1 VTHALPAV
9 RGEFGPFDILS
20 DWAHALYVAGQPQ
33 DAVRACREALLV
45 VEPAGDSHTAA
56 YLRYITCLAHEYAG
70 SWSEVRAGTEDMLAR
85 LDDDMGPFWRAKVL
99 GLQALALMREGHVAQ
114 ALEPLAEAYGLLLDN
129 DTESYNRASAFQ
141 VVSNSLAVAL
151 LIKPATQALTRSA
164 ALAGRRPLTAV
175 LSLLERATH
184 EGSYG
189 LLLALLGDVR
199 GADHWFARCAGTA
212 VHSERLAR
220 EGGAAEE
227 LVVQAGALL
236 QFAYQRLRVEPVDLE
251 LLGRAAG
258 WGDEVTTLLLR
269 LALASAAA
277 REGDSAAAVGH
288 LERVR
293 ADAARLGELV
303 PGWVATDWLAEIAE
317 NREGSTDET
326 RRWRELATSTLRS
339 LLADRQGRFEQVL
352 ARHRLAQVSARV
364 DRDDRR
370 LWEDPVTGAANR
382 RMVDAVL
389 ADPVQS
395 ARPTLFVDVDHFKDI
410 NDRFGHDLG
419 DAVLRTIAELLQRG
433 SRPGD
438 VVARYGGD
446 EFLVVLGEGGSAAAL
461 GSRFAGLVAR
471 ADWEQL
477 APGLRVTV
485 TVGVAEEGPRAFA
498 RADAAVLAAKA
509 RRLARLPRHPR
520 HGGALP
526 QEAAS

>member
-1 VTHALPAV
+1 MEAGDVPSRLPAV
-9 RGEFGPFDILS
+9 RGEFGPFDVLS
-20 DWAHALYVAGQPQ
+20 DWAHALYVAGQSQ
-33 DAVRACREALLV
+33 EAVRACQEALLV
-45 VEPAGDSHTAA
+45 VEPAGDVHTAA
-56 YLRYITCLAHEYAG
+56 YLRYISCLSHEYAA
-70 SWSEVRAGTEDMLAR
+70 SWSEVRAGTEDLLAR

-99 GLQALALMREGHVAQ
+99 GLQALALMRQGYVAQ

-129 DTESYNRASAFQ
+129 DIASYNRASAFQ
-141 VVSNSLAVAL
+141 IVSNSLAAAL
-151 LIKPATQALTRSA
+151 LIEPATQALTRSA

-227 LVVQAGALL
+227 LVVQAAALL

-277 REGDSAAAVGH
+277 RDGDSAAAAEH

-293 ADAARLGELV
+293 VDAARLGELV
-303 PGWVATDWLAEIAE
+303 PGWVATDWLAEIADHA
-317 NREGSTDET
+317 EGPTDET
-326 RRWRELATSTLRS
+326 RRWRALARDTVRS

-364 DRDDRR
+364 DSDDRR

-382 RMVDAVL
+382 RMVDMVL
-389 ADPVQS
+389 TDPVRCDPPDALRRHRPLQGHQ
-395 ARPTLFVDVDHFKDI
+395 RPTSATTS
-410 NDRFGHDLG
+410 GTTCC
-419 DAVLRTIAELLQRG
+419 AG
-433 SRPGD
+433 SRPCC
-438 VVARYGGD
+438 
-446 EFLVVLGEGGSAAAL
+446 SAAAGPATWSRATAATSSSSSSRRAATRL
-461 GSRFAGLVAR
+461 PPPAGSVPWWPAPTGAGS
-471 ADWEQL
+471 
-477 APGLRVTV
+477 
-485 TVGVAEEGPRAFA
+485 PRAS
-498 RADAAVLAAKA
+498 
-509 RRLARLPRHPR
+509 PSP
-520 HGGALP
+520 
-526 QEAAS
+526 

>member
-1 VTHALPAV
+1 M
-9 RGEFGPFDILS
+9 
-20 DWAHALYVAGQPQ
+20 
-33 DAVRACREALLV
+33 

-227 LVVQAGALL
+227 LVVQAGRPVAV
-236 QFAYQRLRVEPVDLE
+236 RLPAVAGRARRP
-251 LLGRAAG
+251 RAAG
-258 WGDEVTTLLLR
+258 ARRRLGRRGDHP
-269 LALASAAA
+269 AAA
-277 REGDSAAAVGH
+277 PGPRLRRGP
-288 LERVR
+288 ERGLGSRRR
-293 ADAARLGELV
+293 APRAGPRGRRPPRRARPRMG
-303 PGWVATDWLAEIAE
+303 
-317 NREGSTDET
+317 
-326 RRWRELATSTLRS
+326 
-339 LLADRQGRFEQVL
+339 
-352 ARHRLAQVSARV
+352 RHRLAR
-364 DRDDRR
+364 RDRR
-370 LWEDPVTGAANR
+370 EPRRADRRDP
-382 RMVDAVL
+382 
-389 ADPVQS
+389 
-395 ARPTLFVDVDHFKDI
+395 
-410 NDRFGHDLG
+410 
-419 DAVLRTIAELLQRG
+419 
-433 SRPGD
+433 
-438 VVARYGGD
+438 
-446 EFLVVLGEGGSAAAL
+446 AL
-461 GSRFAGLVAR
+461 AR
-471 ADWEQL
+471 ARHRARCGACWPTGR
-477 APGLRVTV
+477 AVSSRCSPGT
-485 TVGVAEEGPRAFA
+485 GWPR
-498 RADAAVLAAKA
+498 
-509 RRLARLPRHPR
+509 
-520 HGGALP
+520 
-526 QEAAS
+526 